1 MILQRIK
8 LFLVIALLGLV
19 TVSCKDKEEDDP
31 TTEVFYYN
39 MLLDAGQPSDSEA
52 AITKDMTWKVGDQ
65 LAALNLLYDR
75 NVAVLNYDGSKF
87 GGKVPS
93 ISSGGTIGY
102 FYPVSAVPQTTSDT
116 THVRINLMLQDG
128 VYAEPYLAGSAGSK
142 TEGDNATA
150 TVKMSPVNAIAN
162 LVFEHEGQP
171 IDDITHVEISAYK
184 GSLYGQ
190 ADYELKTLSYTTKKT
205 ANISV
210 VNADLDGG
218 ARIIMLPTNG
228 VALAVTVITTDGR
241 AFVGRHTKT
250 AAVEAGQEYTYKFE
264 CKAEEGTAKIGDY
277 FYSDFTR
284 SSEYDETKTCV
295 GIVFALTEKE
305 GGEINNSLTSSNHG
319 RVVALKDVGKA
330 MWANSSAQVYDVAGL
345 TNYEKVDGTNESGYL
360 PFHKDNEG
368 NVGYHA
374 EANVKLMVDLN
385 ENGSIK
391 QWYTTGAL
399 SDFRGDRNTELTD
412 TSLTKLPASYK
423 AANFNLGGLNGWYLP
438 SMGEMALIYA
448 QCGAGIIGSQEGF
461 VELDNFS
468 YWTST
473 ECSKSHAW
481 VIQAFNGRVFPN
493 FKTSLYSVRPVLK
506 F

>member
-1 MILQRIK
+1 MA
-8 LFLVIALLGLV
+8 LFALVA
-19 TVSCKDKEEDDP
+19 VSCKDKDDDP
-31 TTEVFYYN
+31 TTEIFYYN
-39 MLLDAGQPSDSEA
+39 MLLDAGQPSDSA
-52 AITKDMTWKVGDQ
+52 ATITKDMKWKMGDQ

-75 NVAVLNYDGSKF
+75 QVAVLDYNGSKF
-87 GGKVPS
+87 SGKVPS

-116 THVRINLMLQDG
+116 TYVRINVMSQDG
-128 VYAEPYLAGSAGSK
+128 VHAEPYLGGSAGSK

-150 TVKMSPVNAIAN
+150 TVKMAPVNAIAN
-162 LVFEHEGQP
+162 LVFEHNGQP
-171 IDDITHVEISAYK
+171 INDITHVEISAYK

-190 ADYELKTLSYTTKKT
+190 SDYELKTLSYTSRKK

-218 ARIIMLPTNG
+218 ARIMMLPTEG

-241 AFVGRHTKT
+241 AFVGRHEKS
-250 AAVEAGQEYTYKFE
+250 APVVAGEEYTYKFE

-284 SSEYDETKTCV
+284 SAEYDETKTCV

-305 GGEINNSLTSSNHG
+305 GGEINNTLTSSNHG

-330 MWANSSAQVYDVAGL
+330 LWANSSSEVYDVPGL

-360 PFHKDNEG
+360 PFHKDHDG
-368 NVGYHA
+368 NVGYHP
-374 EANVKLMVDLN
+374 EANVKLMVELN
-385 ENGSIK
+385 ENGSMKKWISS
-391 QWYTTGAL
+391 GAM
-399 SDFRGDRNTELTD
+399 SDFLGERNTELTD
-412 TSLTKLPASYK
+412 TSLTKLPASFR
-423 AANFNLGGLNGWYLP
+423 ASNFNLGGLNGWYLP
-438 SMGEMALIYA
+438 SLGEMTLIYA
-448 QCGAGIIGSQEGF
+448 QCGAGVIGSQEGF
-461 VELDNFS
+461 VKLDNFS

-481 VIQAFNGRVFPN
+481 VVQAFNGRVFPN